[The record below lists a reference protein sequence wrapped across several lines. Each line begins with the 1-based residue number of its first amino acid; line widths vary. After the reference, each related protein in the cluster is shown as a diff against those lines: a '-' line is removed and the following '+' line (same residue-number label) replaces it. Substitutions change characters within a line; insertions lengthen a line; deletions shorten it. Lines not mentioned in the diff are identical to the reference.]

1 MQDLKLQTTLP
12 ALSFDAEALK
22 VWALSLTEEAVADA
36 KKDMAEL
43 NKAKKSIDDARKEA
57 VRRLS
62 EPIRAFEAQPAILPA
77 EPQPTPEPDAPDKV
91 MSVLL
96 TYAPA
101 NEQSIRAALE
111 QLKKLYSSFS
121 VRTR

>member
-1 MQDLKLQTTLP
+1 MLLDKAFAERTPPYNQPPVIVLQRTR
-12 ALSFDAEALK
+12 K
-22 VWALSLTEEAVADA
+22 NLTRACR
-36 KKDMAEL
+36 EL
-43 NKAKKSIDDARKEA
+43 IKAKKSIDDARKEA

-77 EPQPTPEPDAPDKV
+77 EPQPNPVPDAPDKV

-101 NEQSIRAALE
+101 NDQSIRAALE
-111 QLKKLYSSFS
+111 QLKKLCSSFS